1 MNEEILIA
9 LGRLEGKVDAVM
21 TSLRIQQE
29 ELKELD
35 IRVRELEQ
43 SKAWLLGA
51 AAVISFV
58 SGLVVKLLPEI
69 TR

>member
-9 LGRLEGKVDAVM
+9 LGRLEGKVDAMM

-29 ELKELD
+29 ELKSLD

-43 SKAWLLGA
+43 SKSWLLGA
-51 AAVISFV
+51 AAVISLV
-58 SGLVVKLLPEI
+58 SGLIVKLIPDFLK
-69 TR
+69 